1 MDIIEQARALGKE
14 IQKDERYLKMQLA
27 LQKADEDKN
36 LQELIG
42 QFNLKRMSLQNEMQQ
57 ETRDENKI
65 KGFQMSMDTL
75 YETIMK
81 NSNMIEYNHAKG
93 DMELLMRR
101 VNAILEES
109 ANGGDPETADYNEH
123 EHECGGHC
131 SECEGGCH

>member
-14 IQKDERYLKMQLA
+14 IQKDERYAKMQAA
-27 LQKADEDKN
+27 LVKADADKG
-36 LQELIG
+36 LQDLIG
-42 QFNLKRMSLQNEMQQ
+42 QFNMKRMSAQNEMQQ
-57 ETRDENKI
+57 ENHDENKI
-65 KGFQMSMDTL
+65 KGYQLSMDTL

-81 NSNMIEYNHAKG
+81 NPNMIDYNAAKT

-109 ANGGDPETADYNEH
+109 ANGGDPETADYH

-131 SECEGGCH
+131 EECGGDCH